1 MKKKRDPI
9 NMTPQMLNVIQNNFK
24 PDPMRDTESEYNL
37 KCLLNHLSEVDKRI
51 LILYAEY
58 SSIRDVAKILGSTY
72 HYTCKKLKEIKDDLL
87 RFI

>member
-1 MKKKRDPI
+1 MRKKRQNL

-37 KCLLNHLSEVDKRI
+37 KCTLNKLSEVDKRI

-58 SSIRDVAKILGSTY
+58 ASIRDVAKILNTTY
-72 HYTCKKLKEIKDDLL
+72 HYTCKKIREIKDELY

>member
-9 NMTPQMLNVIQNNFK
+9 NMTAQMLSVIQNNFK
-24 PDPMRDTESEYNL
+24 PDPMRDTEQEYRL
-37 KCLLNHLSEVDKRI
+37 KCTLNKLSEVDKRI

-58 SSIRDVAKILGSTY
+58 ASIRDVAKILNTSY
-72 HYTCKKLKEIKDDLL
+72 HYINKKLKGIKDELY

>member
-9 NMTPQMLNVIQNNFK
+9 NMTPQMLNVIQTNFK
-24 PDPMRDTESEYNL
+24 PNIFSDTETEYNL
-37 KCLLNHLSEVDKRI
+37 KCALNNLSEVDKRI

-72 HYTCKKLKEIKDDLL
+72 HYVSKKLKSIRNELY

>member
-1 MKKKRDPI
+1 
-9 NMTPQMLNVIQNNFK
+9 MLGIIQQTFK
-24 PDPMRDTESEYNL
+24 PDPMRDTENEFRL
-37 KCLLNHLSEVDKRI
+37 KSALNHLNDVDKRI

-72 HYTCKKLKEIKDDLL
+72 HYTCKKLKEIKDDLY

>member
-1 MKKKRDPI
+1 
-9 NMTPQMLNVIQNNFK
+9 MTPQMLSVIQQTFK
-24 PDPMRDTESEYNL
+24 PNSMKDTEQEYRL
-37 KCLLNHLSEVDKRI
+37 KSALNHLSEVDRRI

-72 HYTCKKLKEIKDDLL
+72 HYTCKKIREIKDELY